1 MFGLL
6 KNIKLKICHL
16 KASILKK
23 EIKTTYVWRFIFSH
37 RDISPQKK
45 SVKYTAFFDKRD
57 NDLSVYDKKVSE
69 DKMFKIG
76 DSFVGSCHI
85 PPKETIA
92 AGELTFEV
100 LTNLNLKL
108 ISYPCPHKLHI
119 NIVNIPHNDISKKR
133 HIAHMLA
140 ESAKLIQRKD

>member
-1 MFGLL
+1 M
-6 KNIKLKICHL
+6 
-16 KASILKK
+16 
-23 EIKTTYVWRFIFSH
+23 
-37 RDISPQKK
+37 
-45 SVKYTAFFDKRD
+45 
-57 NDLSVYDKKVSE
+57 SVYDKKVSE

>member
-45 SVKYTAFFDKRD
+45 SVKYTAFLISGIMICLFMI
-57 NDLSVYDKKVSE
+57 KK
-69 DKMFKIG
+69 FQKIK
-76 DSFVGSCHI
+76 C
-85 PPKETIA
+85 
-92 AGELTFEV
+92 
-100 LTNLNLKL
+100 LKL
-108 ISYPCPHKLHI
+108 E
-119 NIVNIPHNDISKKR
+119 
-133 HIAHMLA
+133 IAL
-140 ESAKLIQRKD
+140 